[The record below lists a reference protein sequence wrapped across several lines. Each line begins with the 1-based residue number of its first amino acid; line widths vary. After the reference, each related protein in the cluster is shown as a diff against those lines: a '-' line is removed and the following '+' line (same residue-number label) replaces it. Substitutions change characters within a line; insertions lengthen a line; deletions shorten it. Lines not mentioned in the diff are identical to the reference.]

1 MKNLISKVASSIVL
15 MVIFSVS
22 SLDVKSQ
29 GAEFGV
35 RFMPTYSAF
44 DIQSSEGGVIQG
56 TVTLGYGIGAF
67 VGLNLTDHFG
77 LQGEVIYSS
86 INQKYTELDVE
97 KKITLKYVNIPLLA
111 VLNTGKSLPVNL
123 SLAAGPQFGISVGS
137 SIDGSVEGDSL
148 ILVPVLA
155 VKKGDLGVAYGAGID
170 FGLDPANMIR
180 LGLGFRGVFGLF
192 DISDDS
198 KTQTTDKYYVLD
210 RTQIKTYSVYMGLS
224 ILF

>member
-1 MKNLISKVASSIVL
+1 MKNTMNKKMKQFALSIVL
-15 MVIFSVS
+15 AFTFTAVQAQS
-22 SLDVKSQ
+22 
-29 GAEFGV
+29 AEFGL

-44 DIQSSEGGVIQG
+44 DIQSSEGGVIKG
-56 TVTLGYGIGAF
+56 TVTLGYGLGAF
-67 VGLNLTDHFG
+67 IGLNLTDNFG

-97 KKITLKYVNIPLLA
+97 KKITLQYINIPLLA

-123 SLAAGPQFGISVGS
+123 SIAAGPQLGISIGS
-137 SIDGSVEGDSL
+137 SFDGSVEGDSL

-180 LGLGFRGVFGLF
+180 FGLGFRGVFGLL

-198 KTQTTDKYYVLD
+198 KSQTTDKYYVLD
-210 RTQIKTYSVYMGLS
+210 RTQIKTYSVYVGLS
-224 ILF
+224 VLF